1 MIETVETITAVLQAQ
16 RAAFARQPRRSL
28 DRRREDLRRLA
39 TMMLE
44 DMPLWAEAVSA
55 DFGHRAA
62 TETQLLELSA
72 VARAARSARRELGR
86 WMAPRPVST
95 PMFAAPGRSSVR
107 HEPKG
112 VVGVV
117 SPWNYPI
124 QLALMPLVAALA
136 AGCRVMIKPSELT
149 PRTNAMLAERL
160 AAIFPADQ
168 VAIIQGGP
176 EIAEAF
182 CAQPFDHL
190 FYTGSTRVG
199 RKVAQAAAH
208 NLTPLT
214 LELGGKSPVIVDA
227 DYAID
232 ALVHPLT
239 WGRFLNAGQTC
250 VAPDHV
256 LSVGD
261 PARCRAIGEAVLRQ
275 AQTFYPDFVA
285 NPDYTAIIADSHF
298 QRLEAMVEEARAAG
312 VTVLQSAHDAA
323 ASRATRKFPPTVL
336 IDPPLNLRVMQEEIF
351 GPILPILTCPSV
363 EAAIEQVNA
372 GGHPLALYV
381 FSKRSQLV
389 ADLLDRTLSGGV
401 TVNGT
406 MLHLANDNLP
416 FGGVGASGYGA
427 YRGRRGFE
435 EFSHARSVLATGGWH
450 STRLAAPP
458 YGRLSRLITR
468 LAIKI

>member
-1 MIETVETITAVLQAQ
+1 MVQTVEMITPVLQAQ
-16 RAAFARQPRRSL
+16 RAAFTRQPRRPL
-28 DRRREDLRRLA
+28 EERREDLRRLEA
-39 TMMLE
+39 MVLE

-62 TETQLLELSA
+62 METQLLELSA
-72 VARAARSARRELGR
+72 VARAARSARRELR
-86 WMAPRPVST
+86 QWMAPRPVST

-124 QLALMPLVAALA
+124 QLALMPLIAALA

-160 AAIFPADQ
+160 AAIFPTDQ

-176 EIAEAF
+176 DVAEAF

-199 RKVAQAAAH
+199 RKVAQAAAE

-214 LELGGKSPVIVDA
+214 LELGGKSPVIVDV
-227 DYAID
+227 DYALN
-232 ALVHPLT
+232 ALAHPLT

-261 PARCRAIGEAVLRQ
+261 PGRSRAIGEAVIRQ

-285 NPDYTAIIADSHF
+285 NPDYTAIVADSHF
-298 QRLEAMVEEARAAG
+298 QRLEALVEEARAAG
-312 VTVLQSAHDAA
+312 VTVLQAVHDPVAA
-323 ASRATRKFPPTVL
+323 RQARKFPPTVL
-336 IDPPLNLRVMQEEIF
+336 IDPPLHLRAMQEEIF
-351 GPILPILTCPSV
+351 GPILPVLTCAS
-363 EAAIEQVNA
+363 VNA
-372 GGHPLALYV
+372 AVEQINASGHPLALYV
-381 FSKRSQLV
+381 FSKRRRLV
-389 ADLLDRTLSGGV
+389 ADILDRTLSGGV
-401 TVNGT
+401 TLNGT

-458 YGRLSRLITR
+458 YGRLSRLIMQ
-468 LAIKI
+468 LAVKL

>member
-1 MIETVETITAVLQAQ
+1 MTETIETVLKAQ
-16 RAAFARQPRRSL
+16 RAAFALQPRRSL
-28 DRRREDLRRLA
+28 PERREDLRRLEA
-39 TMMLE
+39 MVLTDAE
-44 DMPLWAEAVSA
+44 LWAEAVSA
-55 DFGHRAA
+55 DFGHRAF

-72 VARAARSARRELGR
+72 VARSARSARSALGR
-86 WMAPRPVST
+86 WMAPHTVAT
-95 PMFAAPGRSSVR
+95 PMFVAPGRSMIR
-107 HEPKG
+107 HDPKG

-149 PRTNAMLAERL
+149 PRTNALLAERL
-160 AAIFPADQ
+160 ADIFPVDQ
-168 VAIIQGGP
+168 VALVQGGP
-176 EIAEAF
+176 EVAEAF

-190 FYTGSTRVG
+190 FYTGSARVG
-199 RKVAQAAAH
+199 RKVAQAAAE

-250 VAPDHV
+250 VAPDYV
-256 LSVGD
+256 LAIGD
-261 PARCRAIGEAVLRQ
+261 AQRTRAIGEAVITL
-275 AQTFYPDFVA
+275 AETFYPDLAA

-312 VTVLQSAHDAA
+312 VTVLQAAHDPAA
-323 ASRATRKFPPTVL
+323 ARAARKFPPTVL
-336 IDPPLNLRVMQEEIF
+336 IDPPLHQRVMREEIF
-351 GPILPILTCPSV
+351 GPILPILTFRSV
-363 EAAIEQVNA
+363 AAAIEQVNA
-372 GGHPLALYV
+372 AGHPLALYI
-381 FSKRSQLV
+381 FSEQRRLI
-389 ADLLDRTLSGGV
+389 ADILDRTQSGGV
-401 TVNGT
+401 TINGT

-435 EFSHARSVLATGGWH
+435 EFSHARSVFATGGWH

-458 YGRLSRLITR
+458 YGRLSRLIAR
-468 LAIKI
+468 LTIKL

>member
-1 MIETVETITAVLQAQ
+1 MVQNAQTIAATLQGQ
-16 RAAFARQPRRSL
+16 RSAFQREPRRSL
-28 DRRREDLRRLA
+28 AQRREDLSRLEA
-39 TMMLE
+39 MVLE
-44 DMPLWAEAVSA
+44 DGALWAEAISQ
-55 DFGHRAA
+55 DFGHRAF

-72 VARAARSARRELGR
+72 VARAARSARKALGR

-95 PMFAAPGRSSVR
+95 PAFAAPGRSFIR

-124 QLALMPLVAALA
+124 QLSLMPLVAALA

-160 AAIFPADQ
+160 ATRFPADQ
-168 VAIIQGGP
+168 VAVVEGGP

-190 FYTGSTRVG
+190 FYTGSTRIG
-199 RKVAQAAAH
+199 RKVAHAAAE

-214 LELGGKSPVIVDA
+214 LELGGKSPVIVDP
-227 DYAID
+227 DYPLD

-250 VAPDHV
+250 VAPDYV
-256 LSVGD
+256 LSVG
-261 PARCRAIGEAVLRQ
+261 PAERSRDIAEAVIRQ
-275 AQTFYPDFVA
+275 AQDFYPDFWA
-285 NPDYTAIIADSHF
+285 NDDYTAVIADGHF

-312 VTVLQSAHDAA
+312 VVVLQPGHDAA
-323 ASRATRKFPPTVL
+323 AARQSRKFPPTVL
-336 IDPPLNLRVMQEEIF
+336 IDPPSHLRVIQEEIF
-351 GPILPILTCPSV
+351 GPILPVLTCTTV
-363 EAAIEQVNA
+363 DEAIATVNA
-372 GGHPLALYV
+372 GGRPLALYV
-381 FSKRSQLV
+381 FSKRRNW
-389 ADLLDRTLSGGV
+389 ADTVLDRTHSGGV

-416 FGGVGASGYGA
+416 FGGVGSSGYGA

-458 YGRLSRLITR
+458 YGRLARLISRLAVR
-468 LAIKI
+468 M

>member
-1 MIETVETITAVLQAQ
+1 MVQTVEMITTVLQAQ
-16 RAAFARQPRRSL
+16 RAAFTRQPRRPL
-28 DRRREDLRRLA
+28 AERREDLRRLEA
-39 TMMLE
+39 MVLE

-62 TETQLLELSA
+62 METQLLELSA
-72 VARAARSARRELGR
+72 VARAARSARRELR
-86 WMAPRPVST
+86 QWMAPRPVST

-124 QLALMPLVAALA
+124 QLALMPLIAALA

-149 PRTNAMLAERL
+149 PRTNTMLAERL
-160 AAIFPADQ
+160 AAIFPTDQ
-168 VAIIQGGP
+168 IAIIQGGP
-176 EIAEAF
+176 DVAEAF

-199 RKVAQAAAH
+199 RKVAQAAAE

-227 DYAID
+227 DYALN

-261 PARCRAIGEAVLRQ
+261 PARSRAIGEAVIRQ

-298 QRLEAMVEEARAAG
+298 QRLEALVKEARAAG
-312 VTVLQSAHDAA
+312 VAVLQAVHDPVAA
-323 ASRATRKFPPTVL
+323 RQARKFPPTVL
-336 IDPPLNLRVMQEEIF
+336 IDPPSHLRAMQEEIF
-351 GPILPILTCPSV
+351 GPILPVLTCAS
-363 EAAIEQVNA
+363 VNA
-372 GGHPLALYV
+372 AVEQINARGHPLALYV
-381 FSKRSQLV
+381 FSKRRRLV
-389 ADLLDRTLSGGV
+389 AEILDRTLSGGV
-401 TVNGT
+401 TLNGT

-458 YGRLSRLITR
+458 YGRLSRLIMQ
-468 LAIKI
+468 LAVKL

>member
-1 MIETVETITAVLQAQ
+1 MVQTPESITAVLQAQ
-16 RAAFARQPRRSL
+16 RAAFARQPRRPL
-28 DRRREDLRRLA
+28 AQRREDLRRLEA
-39 TMMLE
+39 MVLA
-44 DMPLWAEAVSA
+44 DANLWAEAVSA

-62 TETQLLELSA
+62 METQLLELSA
-72 VARAARSARRELGR
+72 VARAARSARQELEQ
-86 WMAPRPVST
+86 WMASRPVAT
-95 PMFAAPGRSSVR
+95 PPFAAPGQSVVR
-107 HEPKG
+107 YEPKG

-124 QLALMPLVAALA
+124 QLGLMPLVAALA

-160 AAIFPADQ
+160 AAHFQADQ
-168 VAIIQGGP
+168 VVVIEGGP

-199 RKVAQAAAH
+199 RIVAHAAAE

-227 DYAID
+227 DYPID

-239 WGRFLNAGQTC
+239 WGRYLNAGQTC

-256 LSVGD
+256 LSVGT
-261 PARCRAIGEAVLRQ
+261 AQRTRAIGEAVIAR
-275 AQTFYPDFVA
+275 AETFYPDFAA
-285 NPDYTAIIADSHF
+285 NPDYTAIIADSHY
-298 QRLEAMVEEARAAG
+298 QRLSAMVEEARAAG
-312 VTVLQSAHDAA
+312 VVVLQPEHDATA
-323 ASRATRKFPPTVL
+323 AQAARKFPPTVL
-336 IDPPLNLRVMQEEIF
+336 IDPPLHLRVMQEEIF
-351 GPILPILTCPSV
+351 GPILPILTCTSV
-363 EAAIEQVNA
+363 EAAIEQVNS
-372 GGHPLALYV
+372 GGHPLALYA
-381 FSKRSQLV
+381 FSKSRRWI
-389 ADLLDRTLSGGV
+389 ANILDRTQSGGV

-435 EFSHARSVLATGGWH
+435 EFSHARSVFSTGGWH

-458 YGRLSRLITR
+458 YGWLSRLISR
-468 LAIKI
+468 MAVKL